1 MPSPRPVRVLL
12 LTQWFDPEPTF
23 KGIVF
28 ARELVRQGFEV
39 EVVTGFPNYPGGK
52 VYPGYRIKWLQ
63 REVIDGVQIT
73 RLPLYPNHDQSAI
86 KRVLNY
92 ASFAAS
98 ALVYGLF
105 VAKRADVM
113 YAYHPPLTVGI
124 AASFIR
130 LLRRIPVV
138 YDIQDMWP
146 DTLRATGMLSNPE
159 ALSLISA
166 VCRWVYRRVDRI
178 VVLSPGFKRLLVER
192 GVPDAKVDV
201 IYNWADEAAL
211 SAPKGQLPAAFPGPE
226 RFRIVFA
233 GNMGKA
239 QALGAVLDAA
249 ALLQARGSRVCFVML
264 GGGVELGA
272 LKQQAAH
279 RGLTNMQFLPAVP
292 MAEVG
297 TYLQAA
303 DALLVHLRKD
313 PLFEITIPSK
323 TQAYMAV
330 GKPLLMAVDG
340 DAADLVRQS
349 GGGVVADSE
358 NAEGVAQAA
367 DALARSAPQAL
378 AAMGQQ
384 AQQFYAQ
391 HLALAVGVQRF
402 GEIFSELA
410 SQTSGQAR
418 GEKF

>member
-1 MPSPRPVRVLL
+1 MATRILL

-52 VYPGYRIKWLQ
+52 VYPGYRIKLLQ
-63 REVIDGVQIT
+63 RELIDGVQVT
-73 RLPLYPNHDQSAI
+73 RVPLYPNHDQSAI

-105 VAKRADVM
+105 MARRADVI

-124 AASFIR
+124 TASLIR
-130 LLRRIPVV
+130 LFRRIPVV

-146 DTLRATGMLSNPE
+146 DTLRATGMINNPR
-159 ALSLISA
+159 ALNAVEA
-166 VCRWVYRRVDRI
+166 VCQWVYRRVDHL
-178 VVLSPGFKRLLVER
+178 VVLSPGFKRLLVQR
-192 GVPDAKVDV
+192 GVPERKIDV

-211 SAPKGQLPAAFPGPE
+211 NAPQGKLPANFPGPE
-226 RFRIVFA
+226 QFRILFA

-239 QALGAVLDAA
+239 QALDAVLDGA
-249 ALLQARGSRVCFVML
+249 ALLQARESRVCFVML
-264 GGGVELGA
+264 GGGVEVSRFKLRA
-272 LKQQAAH
+272 VELKLH
-279 RGLTNMQFLPAVP
+279 NVIFLPPVP

-297 TYLQAA
+297 TLLHAA

-340 DAADLVRQS
+340 DAAALVVQS
-349 GGGVVADSE
+349 GGGVVAESE
-358 NAEGVAQAA
+358 NAE
-367 DALARSAPQAL
+367 AL
-378 AAMGQQ
+378 AAAAESLSELAPDQLQAMGQKAQ
-384 AQQFYAQ
+384 AYYRE
-391 HLALAVGVQRF
+391 HLALQVGVARF
-402 GEIFSELA
+402 GEIFRRLA
-410 SQTSGQAR
+410 SDTQS
-418 GEKF
+418 K

>member
-1 MPSPRPVRVLL
+1 MAVRVLL

-23 KGIVF
+23 KGLVF
-28 ARELVRQGFEV
+28 AKELVRQGFEV

-52 VYPGYRIKWLQ
+52 VYPGYRIKTLQ
-63 REVIDGVQIT
+63 RELIDGVHVT
-73 RLPLYPNHDQSAI
+73 RVPLYPNHDQSAI

-105 VAKRADVM
+105 MAKRADVI

-124 AASFIR
+124 TASLIR
-130 LLRRIPVV
+130 LVRRIPVV

-146 DTLRATGMLSNPE
+146 DTLRATGMLNNPR
-159 ALSLISA
+159 ALGGVAA
-166 VCRWVYRRVDRI
+166 VCRWVYRRVDHI
-178 VVLSPGFKRLLVER
+178 AVLSPGFKRLLVQR
-192 GVPDAKVDV
+192 GVPEAKVDV

-211 SAPKGQLPAAFPGPE
+211 AAPTGQLPAAFPGPD

-249 ALLQARGSRVCFVML
+249 AVLQERGSRVCFVML
-264 GGGVELGA
+264 GGGVEVGP
-272 LKQQAAH
+272 LKAQAAQ
-279 RGLTNMQFLPAVP
+279 RQLGNVIFFPAVP

-297 TYLQAA
+297 AYLNAA
-303 DALLVHLRKD
+303 EALLVHLRKD

-330 GKPLLMAVDG
+330 GKPLLMAVNG
-340 DAADLVRQS
+340 DAADLVHQS
-349 GGGVVADSE
+349 GGGVMAESE
-358 NAEGVAQAA
+358 NVE
-367 DALARSAPQAL
+367 ALAVSAQAL
-378 AAMGQQ
+378 ADLAPAELHAMGQK
-384 AQQFYAQ
+384 AQHYYRD
-391 HLALAVGVQRF
+391 HLALQVGVARF
-402 GEIFSELA
+402 GVIFNRVGSPRI
-410 SQTSGQAR
+410 SP
-418 GEKF
+418 

>member
-1 MPSPRPVRVLL
+1 MAVRVLL

-23 KGIVF
+23 KGLVF
-28 ARELVRQGFEV
+28 AKELVRQGFEV

-52 VYPGYRIKWLQ
+52 VYPGYRIKTLQ
-63 REVIDGVQIT
+63 RELIDGVHVT
-73 RLPLYPNHDQSAI
+73 RVPLYPNHDQSAI

-105 VAKRADVM
+105 VAKRADVI

-124 AASFIR
+124 TASLIR
-130 LLRRIPVV
+130 LVRRIPVV

-146 DTLRATGMLSNPE
+146 DTLRATGMLNNPR
-159 ALSLISA
+159 ALGVVAA
-166 VCRWVYRRVDRI
+166 VCRWVYRRVDHI
-178 VVLSPGFKRLLVER
+178 AVLSPGFKRLLVQR
-192 GVPDAKVDV
+192 GVPEAKVDV

-211 SAPKGQLPAAFPGPE
+211 AAPTGQLPAAFPGPD

-249 ALLQARGSRVCFVML
+249 AVLQERGSRVCFVML
-264 GGGVELGA
+264 GGGVEVGP
-272 LKQQAAH
+272 LKAQAAQ
-279 RGLTNMQFLPAVP
+279 RQLGNVIFLPAVP

-297 TYLQAA
+297 AYLNAA
-303 DALLVHLRKD
+303 EALLVHLRKD

-330 GKPLLMAVDG
+330 GKPLLMAVNG

-349 GGGVVADSE
+349 GGGVVAESE
-358 NAEGVAQAA
+358 NAE
-367 DALARSAPQAL
+367 ALAASAQAL
-378 AAMGQQ
+378 ADLAPAELHAMGQK
-384 AQQFYAQ
+384 AQHYYRE
-391 HLALAVGVQRF
+391 HLALQVGVARF
-402 GEIFSELA
+402 GVIFNRVGSPRI
-410 SQTSGQAR
+410 SP
-418 GEKF
+418 